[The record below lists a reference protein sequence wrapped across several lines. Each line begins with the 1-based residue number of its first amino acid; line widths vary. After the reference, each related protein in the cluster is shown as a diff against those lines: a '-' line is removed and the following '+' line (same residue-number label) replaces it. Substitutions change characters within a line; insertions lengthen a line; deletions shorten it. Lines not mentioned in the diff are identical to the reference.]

1 MHRIVL
7 LLFACMLLS
16 AGCLTA
22 SESGVEAGV
31 SLITPA
37 DPVPLF
43 DGQATYVGLIGA
55 ETPQIQTNYSLG
67 CVVIPP
73 GNATPPHILIGTT
86 ELVYVID
93 GVAEIHCD
101 NQVVTAREGE
111 TVLLPERVLQSIAS
125 AGDTDLR
132 YLTAIQPPYT
142 AEIEI
147 SGETLTLLSMTTNET
162 PFVVAD
168 PRKGI
173 EWSATDTVVYTLA
186 NPVLMS
192 EMELPINYSVA
203 YGEIQPGGYLD
214 YDGIVGSSDLIYVIE
229 GELLVTTLDGR
240 TLLVPAG
247 SAAYVPPGLM
257 KESRNTADSVTKPL
271 SFVDPAWTQEKTA
284 LWK

>member
-7 LLFACMLLS
+7 LLFTCMLLS
-16 AGCLTA
+16 AGCLTT
-22 SESGVEAGV
+22 SQPPVEEGVV
-31 SLITPA
+31 LITPA
-37 DPVPLF
+37 AGIPIFGD
-43 DGQATYVGLIGA
+43 QATYVGLIGA
-55 ETPQIQTNYSLG
+55 ETPQIQANYSLG

-101 NQVVTAREGE
+101 NQVVTAHEGE

-132 YLTAIQPPYT
+132 YLTVSQPPYT
-142 AEIEI
+142 AEIEL
-147 SGETLTLLSMTTNET
+147 SGDELAVLSMTTNET
-162 PFVVAD
+162 PFVIAD

-173 EWSATDTVVYTLA
+173 EWSANDTVIYTLA

-192 EMELPINYSVA
+192 EMELPINYSLA
-203 YGEIQPGGYLD
+203 YGDIQPGGYLD
-214 YDGIVGSSDLIYVIE
+214 YDGINGSSDLIYVIE

-240 TLLVPAG
+240 ALLVPAG
-247 SAAYVPPGLM
+247 SAAYVLPGLV
-257 KESRNTADSVTKPL
+257 KESRNTADSVTKLL